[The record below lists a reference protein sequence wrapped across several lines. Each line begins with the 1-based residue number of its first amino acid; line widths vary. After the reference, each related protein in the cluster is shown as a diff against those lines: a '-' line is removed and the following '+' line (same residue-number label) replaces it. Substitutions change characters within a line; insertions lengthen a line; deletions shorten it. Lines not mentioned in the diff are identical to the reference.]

1 MNNKILTLLLAAT
14 ALPAFAQTTPST
26 QQPRPANE
34 QVVVPQV
41 DRRDVKLPKFPSKD
55 FEVGAFAGVY
65 SAESFGASG
74 IAGLRIGYH
83 ITEDFFVQANLA
95 QTKVSD
101 EAFRQYLPGG
111 GLFPGDQEQKLT
123 YYNLSAGWNVLPGE
137 VFIGRNRAM
146 ASAVYLLGGIGS
158 TKFVERRRQ
167 TFNFGVG
174 LRVLFTDRAGV
185 HVELRD
191 HVFSTDVTGPKLTT
205 HNVEL
210 TGGFAWYF

>member
-1 MNNKILTLLLAAT
+1 MKKTLSLLV
-14 ALPAFAQTTPST
+14 LAFASASALAQAQT
-26 QQPRPANE
+26 QRPANE

-41 DRRDVKLPKFPSKD
+41 ERRDVKLPRFPSKD
-55 FEVGAFAGVY
+55 IEVGLFAGVY
-65 SAESFGASG
+65 STESFGASG
-74 IAGLRIGYH
+74 IAGLRLGYH
-83 ITEDFFVQANLA
+83 ITEDLFVQLNLA

-111 GLFPGDQEQKLT
+111 GIFPGDQEQKLT

-158 TKFVERRRQ
+158 TKFVERRNQ

-174 LRVLFTDRAGV
+174 LRVLFTDRAGL

-191 HVFSTDVTGPKLTT
+191 HVFSTDITGPKLTT

-210 TGGFAWYF
+210 SGGFAWYF

>member
-1 MNNKILTLLLAAT
+1 MNSKTLALMTAAAF
-14 ALPAFAQTTPST
+14 ALPAFAQQT
-26 QQPRPANE
+26 QPPRPANE

-74 IAGLRIGYH
+74 IVGLRLGYH
-83 ITEDFFVQANLA
+83 ITEDFFVQGNLA

-111 GLFPGDQEQKLT
+111 GIFPGDQEQKLT
-123 YYNLSAGWNVLPGE
+123 YYNLSAGYNLLPGE
-137 VFIGRNRAM
+137 GFIGANRAK
-146 ASAVYLLGGIGS
+146 ATALYLLAGVGS

-167 TFNFGVG
+167 TLNFGLG
-174 LRVLFTDRAGV
+174 LRMLLTDRAGL
-185 HVELRD
+185 HLELRD
-191 HVFSTDVTGPKLTT
+191 HVFATDITGPKLTT
-205 HNVEL
+205 HNLEL